1 MISKNLNLKSIVLMA
16 FLSLTSALI
25 SQTHFKGP
33 DSNNLYFSQSNK
45 QLQSTMSYLN
55 PPNDLKDVS
64 LRDLDLS
71 QKDKQSQSTISYL
84 NPHNNLKDVSLR
96 DLDLSQKD
104 KQWHLGVAYLGET
117 IGYVILE
124 NYTDLPSGVNN
135 LISGG
140 LVILGSCAWEYRSY
154 CTGEGC
160 CNVLDA
166 CFGAIGACSAMIVN
180 ELIHTYVFDFDDYKN
195 KKQTLIKTHRMP
207 KYYGPFEDLEIA
219 SNNP

>member
-1 MISKNLNLKSIVLMA
+1 MA

-71 QKDKQSQSTISYL
+71 QKDKQ
-84 NPHNNLKDVSLR
+84 
-96 DLDLSQKD
+96 
-104 KQWHLGVAYLGET
+104 WHLGVAYLGET

-135 LISGG
+135 LISEG

-180 ELIHTYVFDFDDYKN
+180 ELIHT
-195 KKQTLIKTHRMP
+195 IC
-207 KYYGPFEDLEIA
+207 I
-219 SNNP
+219 